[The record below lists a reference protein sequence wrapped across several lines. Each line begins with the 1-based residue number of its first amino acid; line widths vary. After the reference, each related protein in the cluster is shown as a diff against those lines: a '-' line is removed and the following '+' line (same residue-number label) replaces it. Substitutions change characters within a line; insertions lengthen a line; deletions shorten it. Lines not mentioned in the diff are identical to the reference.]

1 MLGWTVPTSEN
12 PADLGSLGS
21 SVNEAEL
28 WRKGRP
34 WLSDPFQWPADNMTK
49 CDG

>member
-28 WRKGRP
+28 WRNGRP